1 MKKFNITGT
10 CIPDENFMVNISD
23 KLEQVMALIKMKKY
37 IVINRP
43 RQYGK
48 TTTLA
53 ALRRLLADS
62 DEYVATRLS
71 FEGVGDLMFSN
82 EERFCKSFLGMLARD
97 SRIKKNGYG
106 DLFNE
111 KIDKIT
117 GFETLSLAITE
128 IMSSIDKKIIL
139 IIDEV
144 DKSRDNQIFISFL
157 GLLREK
163 YLNAREGDDITFHSV
178 ILAGLYDIK
187 SLKLQIRPEAEKKY
201 NSPWN
206 IAVEFTADMS
216 FSPLEIESML
226 LDYVETTGR
235 KMDIKS
241 VSEKIHF
248 WTNGYPFLVSKLCKM
263 VDEEL
268 LPKREHKNWDVV
280 DIEWAVSKLMQE
292 MNTLFES
299 LAKNLEDIPK
309 LFELIKSVLVG
320 HEEINFSLMDP
331 IINFAKLY
339 GMIIPDEYNKIR
351 IHNKIFEEVMTEYF
365 VTKIMLSNYEILNK
379 VKEPYIK
386 KDGNLD
392 FRMVM
397 LKFQET
403 IKEKY
408 NSHDYLKSDKFL
420 ENELRMLFM
429 VFLKPIL
436 NGIGFCFKEVQ
447 TGAEKRL
454 DLVVLFKKQKFVV
467 EMKIWRGDEY
477 HKAGIIQLKN
487 YMQAESVQE
496 GYMLISNKN
505 RTKDFYSADEDGI
518 FCVYI

>member
-1 MKKFNITGT
+1 
-10 CIPDENFMVNISD
+10 
-23 KLEQVMALIKMKKY
+23 
-37 IVINRP
+37 
-43 RQYGK
+43 
-48 TTTLA
+48 
-53 ALRRLLADS
+53 
-62 DEYVATRLS
+62 
-71 FEGVGDLMFSN
+71 
-82 EERFCKSFLGMLARD
+82 
-97 SRIKKNGYG
+97 
-106 DLFNE
+106 
-111 KIDKIT
+111 
-117 GFETLSLAITE
+117 
-128 IMSSIDKKIIL
+128 
-139 IIDEV
+139 
-144 DKSRDNQIFISFL
+144 
-157 GLLREK
+157 
-163 YLNAREGDDITFHSV
+163 
-178 ILAGLYDIK
+178 
-187 SLKLQIRPEAEKKY
+187 
-201 NSPWN
+201 
-206 IAVEFTADMS
+206 
-216 FSPLEIESML
+216 ML

-235 KMDIKS
+235 KMDIKA

-268 LPKREHKNWDVV
+268 LPKRENKNWDIV

-320 HEEINFSLMDP
+320 HEEISFSLMDP

-477 HKAGIIQLKN
+477 HKAGIIQLKD

-505 RTKDFYSADEDGI
+505 RTKDFYSADDDGI